1 MSLTEARR
9 LAVDNVMEIR
19 ARFPRKSG
27 IDRLLES
34 ADSAAP
40 LALTGPTFRELASD
54 YIEFKR
60 RDGWKHGSKTKKI
73 TRSHLSNY
81 AYPVIGKIQIEQVTH
96 VHVSEVLAPIWN
108 TKPPTAKKVKQTLS
122 LVFKFAFGQGYAVE
136 DHTERAVMGLGRQR
150 HKTKHHPAVHYSQ
163 VGEVLEYVRGAG
175 TYPTKRLALGS

>member
-9 LAVDNVMEIR
+9 LAVDNVMKIR

-122 LVFKFAFGQGYAVE
+122 LAILAVP
-136 DHTERAVMGLGRQR
+136 AVQDGVCREPREHWASGPAKRRWGRPGRQR
-150 HKTKHHPAVHYSQ
+150 GPPA
-163 VGEVLEYVRGAG
+163 
-175 TYPTKRLALGS
+175 ALGIPPA